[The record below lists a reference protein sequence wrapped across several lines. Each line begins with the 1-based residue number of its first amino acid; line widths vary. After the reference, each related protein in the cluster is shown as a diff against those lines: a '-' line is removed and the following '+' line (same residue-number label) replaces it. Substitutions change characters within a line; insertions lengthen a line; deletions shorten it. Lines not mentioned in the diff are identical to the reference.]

1 MNRVMIF
8 DGPDDQSLLIGQV
21 FGTSNNKMFRSI
33 SSSGNSLFLKFK
45 KRLFYSTTAEFV
57 AAIKYNKISTDCQ
70 SWLDLNND
78 ILMSPNYPEIDCGL
92 LITKKFGSYITLEF
106 SYIEV
111 KLKNIVKII
120 LLIRFTFLGNS
131 WKVDLIS

>member
-1 MNRVMIF
+1 MIF
-8 DGPDDQSLLIGQV
+8 DGSHDQSLLIGEV
-21 FGTSNNKMFRSI
+21 FGTSDNKIIRSI

-45 KRLFYSTTAEFV
+45 KRLSYSSYSYSTAEFV

-70 SWLDLNND
+70 SWLDLNNN